1 MELKRFFY
9 SIIEYPL
16 IYERRRN
23 IIRDP
28 SFLLKMISGHIACS
42 FIFEKNSLKLR
53 TIRYSKK
60 YYRDNFNECIHII
73 NYFEQLL
80 NNIIE
85 SYYLTSLTF

>member
-16 IYERRRN
+16 VYERRRN

-42 FIFEKNSLKLR
+42 FIFEKKFFETAYN
-53 TIRYSKK
+53 TI
-60 YYRDNFNECIHII
+60 F
-73 NYFEQLL
+73 
-80 NNIIE
+80 
-85 SYYLTSLTF
+85 